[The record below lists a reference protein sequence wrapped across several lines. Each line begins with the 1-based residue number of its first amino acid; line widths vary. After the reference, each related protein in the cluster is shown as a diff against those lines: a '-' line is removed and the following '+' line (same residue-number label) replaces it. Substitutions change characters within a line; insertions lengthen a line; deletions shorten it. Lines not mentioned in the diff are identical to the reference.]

1 MYNTIY
7 VTCFSLG
14 DILSG
19 QHVANFNYTSL
30 QLRFINSSVNIWP
43 CKLSTLKVYVN
54 SNLYYISVGVPS
66 DGIPIIRIV
75 SVPTPVFVFAV
86 ILTTIGLTW
95 TVICFVFNI
104 VFRKAKYILTK
115 NINVT

>member
-7 VTCFSLG
+7 VTCFPLG

-30 QLRFINSSVNIWP
+30 QLKFINSTVNIWP
-43 CKLSTLKVYVN
+43 CKLSILKLSVN
-54 SNLYYISVGVPS
+54 SDLYYISVGVPS
-66 DGIPIIRIV
+66 DGIPLTTIV
-75 SVPTPVFVFAV
+75 TVPIPVFVFAV
-86 ILTTIGLTW
+86 IMTTIGLTW

-115 NINVT
+115 NINMT

>member
-7 VTCFSLG
+7 VTCISLG

-30 QLRFINSSVNIWP
+30 ELSFINSSVNIWP
-43 CKLSTLKVYVN
+43 CKLSILRVYVN
-54 SNLYYISVGVPS
+54 SYLYYILVGVPS
-66 DGIPIIRIV
+66 DGIPLDTILP
-75 SVPTPVFVFAV
+75 VPTPVFVFAV

-95 TVICFVFNI
+95 TVICLIFNI
-104 VFRKAKYILTK
+104 VFRNTKYMQM
-115 NINVT
+115 